1 MNSRG
6 YVSTTYPFFYSA
18 LSLRTACGIPSGPTF
33 TVICPFFSFTPA
45 HGYRPSVPSIA
56 FILQIRSESFSEAC
70 LLRNVP
76 GTLRTIGLHIKNY
89 SVRST
94 AQKIDLLPDR
104 LTTYRN
110 RSGWSDWLPM
120 ALHRSDTYRC
130 TTRCQY
136 IHPLIPATH
145 VRIRV
150 HRFYRYG

>member
-18 LSLRTACGIPSGPTF
+18 LSLRTACGIPSWPTF

-104 LTTYRN
+104 LTTYGAKDIDGMQVIHQTVGPWTIH
-110 RSGWSDWLPM
+110 SFI
-120 ALHRSDTYRC
+120 HI
-130 TTRCQY
+130 TTSF
-136 IHPLIPATH
+136 INP
-145 VRIRV
+145 
-150 HRFYRYG
+150 